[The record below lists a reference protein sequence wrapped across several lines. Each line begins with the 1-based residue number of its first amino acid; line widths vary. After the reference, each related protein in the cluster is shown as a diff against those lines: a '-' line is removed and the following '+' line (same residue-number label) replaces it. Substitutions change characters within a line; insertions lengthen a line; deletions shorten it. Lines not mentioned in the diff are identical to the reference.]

1 MRQCRFMAGVPMQSM
16 CTEQQKSALAARH
29 PGRGRYGSIVAELK
43 LVSDALLQPRRLF
56 TQPWRG
62 IFLRYFNQAGVD
74 AMSSMAVRAAVLGTL
89 IIGYVANVLA
99 ADAAMAA
106 LILLLVLREFV
117 PMLAAVIVVAKSGV
131 EITGQLAHM
140 RERGEIRGLQLLGI
154 SATDLLL
161 GPILYAV
168 GAATVIL
175 MLYFEVVAAVGG
187 VLLSGL
193 LTEMSPR
200 ELTEHMMAQVRLTD
214 LWYCVVKSFIFGVA
228 IGAVICHHGLIQKSR
243 PGIEL
248 PKVVSA
254 AVMRGLLWLSLINIV
269 FELLTQGIPAL
280 GIGAR

>member
-1 MRQCRFMAGVPMQSM
+1 MGGSPMQSISADR
-16 CTEQQKSALAARH
+16 QKSALMARH
-29 PGRGRYGSIVAELK
+29 RRVVAELT
-43 LVSDALLQPRRLF
+43 LVTDALLQARRLF
-56 TQPWRG
+56 MHPWRG
-62 IFLRYFNQAGVD
+62 IFLRYFNQAGVE
-74 AMSSMAVRAAVLGTL
+74 AMSSIAVRAAVLGTL

-99 ADAAMAA
+99 ADAEMAA
-106 LILLLVLREFV
+106 RILLLVLREFV

-187 VLLSGL
+187 VMLAGI
-193 LTEMSPR
+193 LTDMSPR
-200 ELTEHMMAQVRLTD
+200 ELTEHMMAQVRLAD
-214 LWYCVVKSFIFGVA
+214 LWYCLFKSFVFGVA
-228 IGAVICHHGLIQKSR
+228 IGAVICHHGLIQKPK
-243 PGIEL
+243 PGLEL

-254 AVMRGLLWLSLINIV
+254 AVMRGLLWLSLVNIL
-269 FELLTQGIPAL
+269 FELFTQGIPAL
-280 GIGAR
+280 GIGTH